1 MIVSELWD
9 DVERVLLTRQQI
21 SERVAELGRR
31 LSEDYTGKDPV
42 LVSVLKGAYIFMAD
56 LSRVIT
62 IPCSVDFMAVSS
74 YGRGT
79 ESSGTVQIIKDL
91 DTNIQNKHVIV
102 VEDILDSGV
111 TLSHLLGLLKKR
123 RPASLR
129 LVTLLDKPARRQA
142 LVEVDYRGFE
152 VPDAFLVGYGLDLCG
167 KIPQSAGYLHPQAP
181 SLRAIKHA
189 QFLWLRLQNQKLAS

>member
-1 MIVSELWD
+1 MSELWD

-152 VPDAFLVGYGLDLCG
+152 VPDAFLVGYGLDYAEKYRNLPDICIL
-167 KIPQSAGYLHPQAP
+167 KPQVY
-181 SLRAIKHA
+181 A
-189 QFLWLRLQNQKLAS
+189 Q

>member
-152 VPDAFLVGYGLDLCG
+152 VPDAFLVGYGLDYAEKYRNLPDICIL
-167 KIPQSAGYLHPQAP
+167 KPQVY
-181 SLRAIKHA
+181 A
-189 QFLWLRLQNQKLAS
+189 Q